1 MCSDVNTKLGGKNRG
16 VGEAILE
23 ADEVV
28 VEGESGPPPRDVII
42 CDAVDVVVVVVD
54 VDVDD
59 DGQYKSKLK

>member
-1 MCSDVNTKLGGKNRG
+1 MCSEVNTKLGGKNRG
-16 VGEAILE
+16 VGEGILE

-28 VEGESGPPPRDVII
+28 VDGERGPPPRDVII
-42 CDAVDVVVVVVD
+42 CDAVVDVDAAD